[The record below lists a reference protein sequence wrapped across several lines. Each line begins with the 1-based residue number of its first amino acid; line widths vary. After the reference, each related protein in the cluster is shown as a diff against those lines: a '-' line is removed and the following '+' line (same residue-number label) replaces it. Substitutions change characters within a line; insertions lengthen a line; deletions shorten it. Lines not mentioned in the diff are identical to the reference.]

1 MTDSVTSF
9 DHGQIV
15 LEDLTEDNVHL
26 VKRLNQ
32 VLYYQPMSNHISS
45 FYFDI
50 RCVIHGFLI
59 RALFNSGLEL
69 SELHTNILKLSH

>member
-32 VLYYQPMSNHISS
+32 VLSTY
-45 FYFDI
+45 
-50 RCVIHGFLI
+50 V
-59 RALFNSGLEL
+59 
-69 SELHTNILKLSH
+69 